1 MADPLTSIGSTALVT
16 GIVDLLAKSISQLHK
31 FHTRWEQADF
41 TFINLIA
48 QLSALKAALTKL
60 EEWMGTNAEEERD
73 LHHQLIMDLEAL
85 ITCCKLLAYKIDSE
99 ISGLYLDSDNTLRSE
114 SKAKFVLKNDALEE
128 LQKMVDRQTNALTTL
143 LTACNL

>member
-1 MADPLTSIGSTALVT
+1 MADPLTSIGTTALVT
-16 GIVDLLAKSISQLHK
+16 GIVELLAKSISQLHK

-60 EEWMGTNAEEERD
+60 EEWMDSNAEEERD
-73 LHHQLIMDLEAL
+73 LHHQLIMDLEVV
-85 ITCCKLLAYKIDSE
+85 ITCCRMLAHKIDSE
-99 ISGLYLDSDNTLRSE
+99 ISGLYLDLDNALDTE
-114 SKAKFVLKNDALEE
+114 SKAKLVLKNGTLEE
-128 LQKMVDRQTNALTTL
+128 LQRMVDRQTNALTTL